1 MPVAANTE
9 GRRETIGLGVG
20 LSEAETFC
28 TEFLRS
34 LRAPGLRGDRF
45 ISLLDERAGFIFPN
59 TTSIHATGTTAM
71 HEQGDSDD
79 RL

>member
-45 ISLLDERAGFIFPN
+45 I
-59 TTSIHATGTTAM
+59 
-71 HEQGDSDD
+71 
-79 RL
+79 